1 MSTLTSDSIFKL
13 LSDGFNDNPFNLSI
27 DDITNIQL
35 FGNDIIIDIKIQN
48 PTLSYKKKLE
58 ELWVK

>member
-27 DDITNIQL
+27 DNITNMIM
-35 FGNDIIIDIKIQN
+35 
-48 PTLSYKKKLE
+48 E
-58 ELWVK
+58 